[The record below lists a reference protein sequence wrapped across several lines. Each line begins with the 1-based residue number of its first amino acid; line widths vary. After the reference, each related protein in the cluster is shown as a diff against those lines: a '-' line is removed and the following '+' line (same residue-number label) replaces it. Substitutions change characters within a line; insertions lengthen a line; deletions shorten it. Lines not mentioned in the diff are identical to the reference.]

1 MKILLGLMITTRS
14 ISQYLWCL
22 EATTVLL
29 LHSGSMLVGNRKLK
43 HFFASLSLPAPA
55 YYTLHLGSTVE
66 QFLLVELNNTCN
78 FSVFPPSFVSIINCG
93 PNPQLWNVLLM
104 SNVKFNYCSCLCM
117 FRFVQ
122 QQYFSEHF

>member
-55 YYTLHLGSTVE
+55 YYTLHLGSNLE
-66 QFLLVELNNTCN
+66 QFCWWSWITPAILM
-78 FSVFPPSFVSIINCG
+78 FFPPSFVSIINCG